1 MAEIVLQNM
10 VKRFGDFTAVKGL
23 DLTIKDKEFL
33 VLLGPSGCGKTTTLR
48 SISGLETPSEGK
60 IFIEGEDVTK
70 KRASQRDIAFVFQL
84 YALYPH
90 LTAYKNMAFPLKS
103 QKWPKDKIHTEVMKA
118 AKLLQIEH
126 ILNVKPKHLSG
137 GDMQRVAL
145 GRALVRKPKV
155 FLLDEPIGTL
165 DAAFREEMR
174 TELKKLHVD
183 VGATTV
189 YVTHDQV
196 EAMSMGDRIAVMN
209 LGELQQIGEPHE
221 VYANPKNL
229 FVAQFIGSP
238 GMNFLSCAAQNGDGE
253 LSLHMQAGGHTF
265 SISNELQ
272 KIIKEQRKTDKNLIL
287 GVRPEDVM
295 LSMKQENNYLP
306 GEVYIEEKMGSYNI
320 VDVKY
325 GEEVVKVRTL
335 PSTEVE
341 IGQHVY
347 ISFDMERLR
356 LFDSETEQS
365 ITAAN
370 NTGENGNG

>member
-33 VLLGPSGCGKTTTLR
+33 VLLGPSASAKTSTLR

-60 IFIEGEDVTK
+60 VFIGGEDVTK

-90 LTAYKNMAFPLKS
+90 LTAYKNIAFPLKS
-103 QKWPKDKIHTEVMKA
+103 QKFPKDKIREEVMKA

-155 FLLDEPIGTL
+155 FLLDEPIGTV
-165 DAAFREEMR
+165 DAACREEMR

-189 YVTHDQV
+189 YVTHDQM

-209 LGELQQIGEPHE
+209 FGELQQIGDPHE

-238 GMNFLSCAAQNGDGE
+238 GMNFLNCTAKNGDGQ
-253 LSLHMQAGGHTF
+253 LSLKMSAGGHDFT
-265 SISNELQ
+265 ISKQLQ
-272 KIIKEQRKTDKNLIL
+272 EVIKEQNAANKKLIL
-287 GVRPEDVM
+287 GVRPEDVN
-295 LSMKQENNYLP
+295 LSMKEEQNFLP

-325 GEEVVKVRTL
+325 GDEVVKVRTL
-335 PSTEVE
+335 PSTDVE
-341 IGQHVY
+341 IGQKVF

-365 ITAAN
+365 IMTKS
-370 NTGENGNG
+370 NTGEDANG